1 MNRLEKLVR
10 DKHSS
15 LVWKSADY
23 GQKCFNTLAP
33 SLWLGYDLNKFELIY
48 HKIEERLSERQ
59 IFVQFYKYF
68 TTVTYNCSKKS
79 LLGRKQL
86 VYQAKKFGILS
97 LFVSIQ
103 FEIDRIVCNRPNITV
118 T

>member
-1 MNRLEKLVR
+1 MNRLERVVR

-15 LVWKSADY
+15 LVRKSVNY
-23 GQKCFNTLAP
+23 GQKSFMTLAP
-33 SLWLGYDLNKFELIY
+33 SLWLGCDLNKFEPIY

-68 TTVTYNCSKKS
+68 TTVTFNCSKKS

-86 VYQAKKFGILS
+86 VYQVKKFGILS
-97 LFVSIQ
+97 LFVSIH
-103 FEIDRIVCNRPNITV
+103 FKIDRIVRDRPNITI